1 MSETGEKG
9 QASEAAANLQPN
21 AEMAALRLRI
31 DALDE
36 ALVKILA
43 ERQRQIEQ
51 AAAIKTRIGWP
62 ARIPPRVDEVLQR
75 VLAEAGRKNLDKDLA
90 RKLWTAVIEWSIA
103 YEERLMKAASA
114 EANSSGPRAGEE
126 TENR

>member
-1 MSETGEKG
+1 MSDTGDKG
-9 QASEAAANLQPN
+9 GASLLPN
-21 AEMAALRLRI
+21 PEMADLRLRI

-36 ALVKILA
+36 ALVQILA

-62 ARIPPRVDEVLQR
+62 ARIQPRVDEVLQR
-75 VLAEAGRKNLDKDLA
+75 VLNEAGRKNLDADLA
-90 RKLWTAVIEWSIA
+90 RKLWTAIVEWSIG
-103 YEERLMKAASA
+103 YEERLMEAATA
-114 EANSSGPRAGEE
+114 QAKSSGPRAGEE